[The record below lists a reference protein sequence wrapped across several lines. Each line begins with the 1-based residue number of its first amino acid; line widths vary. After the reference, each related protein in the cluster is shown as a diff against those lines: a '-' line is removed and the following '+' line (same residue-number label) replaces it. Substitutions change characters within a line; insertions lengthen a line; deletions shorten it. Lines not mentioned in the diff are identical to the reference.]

1 MNESP
6 GPSFSGRS
14 PAGCGLRVCGTACAV
29 SSTLGA
35 AHPFSGPLP
44 ATAAKPCAM
53 LVLGYALHGIQPF
66 LALVGLRP
74 PLVAGF
80 GFAVPLA
87 RCPQPSVLRTLLA
100 ARSPAGC
107 GLRTA
112 VALRA
117 VLALGAS
124 APFLAARSPAYGG
137 QALRYACAWLRASWL
152 SAISGASRPSA
163 SLGRGLRVCG
173 TAARCPQPSVLRTL

>member
-1 MNESP
+1 MKAP
-6 GPSFSGRS
+6 GLLFSGPLPCGLRASDCGSPSGCPRPRCCAPFLAARS
-14 PAGCGLRVCGTACAV
+14 PAYGGQALRYACAWLRASWHSAISGASRPSDSLGCGLRVCGTACAV

-44 ATAAKPCAM
+44 
-53 LVLGYALHGIQPF
+53 
-66 LALVGLRP
+66 
-74 PLVAGF
+74 
-80 GFAVPLA
+80 
-87 RCPQPSVLRTLLA
+87 
-100 ARSPAGC
+100 C
-107 GLRTA
+107 GLR
-112 VALRA
+112 
-117 VLALGAS
+117 AS
-124 APFLAARSPAYGG
+124 DCGSPSGCPRPRCCAPFLAARSPAYGG